1 MGCTEF
7 KKLWGKYENGTL
19 THDEQVQLES
29 HIETCEKCEAYL
41 DELLSK
47 SEPIKKRLPPQN
59 FKIPFWKIK
68 WKQRWQTVSFVL
80 AVCIAIYFVGHFA
93 SSFYFYSN
101 NMKNFS
107 EVNEIPALALEA
119 TMPNSRSTGGST
131 KVKPFFRTE
140 NEMNLVKTVGKEEF
154 PIGTVTM
161 SSFLSSV
168 TATNQSWA
176 NRAYSKKVSFVHP
189 KIKEEASLKE
199 SSKKFWD
206 TLGKIHEGTV
216 AEVAISFD
224 KVYTL
229 QEVESILYSAFEAQ
243 EMPPIPVWYALD
255 TGQERI
261 NEENFLLHSG
271 EIIGFREHINLP
283 EDETKKLHTKEDE
296 VIEMMRILSINKE
309 TVSKTTWIPEKVL
322 NLDKRYQ
329 YVKDNGV
336 KVYGMV
342 ITGPSKELLKL
353 QNSPHVRYATLG
365 DIEIW
370 NWFDY

>member
-7 KKLWGKYENGTL
+7 KKLWEKYENGTL
-19 THDEQVQLES
+19 THDEQEQLES
-29 HIETCEKCEAYL
+29 HIETCEECEAYL

-59 FKIPFWKIK
+59 LKVPFWKIK
-68 WKQRWQTVSFVL
+68 WKQRCQTFSFVL

-119 TMPNSRSTGGST
+119 TIPNSRSTGGST
-131 KVKPFFRTE
+131 KIKTFFRTE
-140 NEMNLVKTVGKEEF
+140 NEMNLVKTVGKKEF

-199 SSKKFWD
+199 SPKKVWD

-224 KVYTL
+224 KAYTL

-243 EMPPIPVWYALD
+243 EMPPTPVWYALE

-261 NEENFLLHSG
+261 DEEDFILHG
-271 EIIGFREHINLP
+271 REVIGFSEHINLP
-283 EDETKKLHTKEDE
+283 DNEAERPKTKEDE
-296 VIEMMRILSINKE
+296 VIEMMRILSEHKKIVSEATQTHEKE
-309 TVSKTTWIPEKVL
+309 L

-336 KVYGMV
+336 KVYGIV

-365 DIEIW
+365 DIEVW

>member
-7 KKLWGKYENGTL
+7 KKLWEKYENGTL
-19 THDEQVQLES
+19 THDEQEELES
-29 HIETCEKCEAYL
+29 HIETCEECEVYL

-59 FKIPFWKIK
+59 LKVPFWKIK

-80 AVCIAIYFVGHFA
+80 AVCIAIYFVGHFS
-93 SSFYFYSN
+93 SSFYFY
-101 NMKNFS
+101 NMKKLT
-107 EVNEIPALALEA
+107 EVDEIPALALEA
-119 TMPNSRSTGGST
+119 TIPNSRSAGGST

-140 NEMNLVKTVGKEEF
+140 TEMNLFKTVGKKEI
-154 PIGTVTM
+154 PIGTVTTR
-161 SSFLSSV
+161 SFLSSV
-168 TATNQSWA
+168 TVKNKSWE
-176 NRAYSKKVSFVHP
+176 NKPYSKKLSFVHP

-199 SSKKFWD
+199 SSKKIWD

-216 AEVAISFD
+216 AEIAISFD
-224 KVYTL
+224 KAYTL

-243 EMPPIPVWYALD
+243 EMPPTPLWYALD

-261 NEENFLLHSG
+261 DEEDFILHGG
-271 EIIGFREHINLP
+271 EVIGFPEHINLP
-283 EDETKKLHTKEDE
+283 DSEAKRPKTKEDE
-296 VIEMMRILSINKE
+296 VIEMMRILSEHKK
-309 TVSKTTWIPEKVL
+309 TVSKTTWTSEKEL

-336 KVYGMV
+336 KVYGIV

-365 DIEIW
+365 DIEVW
-370 NWFDY
+370 NWFDQ

>member
-1 MGCTEF
+1 MGCTKF
-7 KKLWGKYENGTL
+7 KKLWKKYENGTL
-19 THDEQVQLES
+19 THDEQELLEN
-29 HIETCEKCEAYL
+29 HIETCKKCEAYL

-59 FKIPFWKIK
+59 LKISFWKIK

-80 AVCIAIYFVGHFA
+80 AVCIAIYFIGHFS

-101 NMKNFS
+101 EMKNFRK
-107 EVNEIPALALEA
+107 VDDIPALALEA
-119 TMPNSRSTGGST
+119 TMPNSRSAGGNT

-140 NEMNLVKTVGKEEF
+140 TEMNLYKTIGKKEF

-168 TATNQSWA
+168 TVTNQSWE
-176 NRAYSKKVSFVHP
+176 NRAYSKKLSFVHP
-189 KIKEEASLKE
+189 KIKEDASLKE
-199 SSKKFWD
+199 SSKKVWD
-206 TLGKIHEGTV
+206 TLGKVHEGTV
-216 AEVAISFD
+216 VEVALSFD
-224 KVYTL
+224 KPYAL
-229 QEVESILYSAFEAQ
+229 QELESILYSAFEAQ
-243 EMPPIPVWYALD
+243 EMPPTPIWYALD

-261 NEENFLLHSG
+261 NEDDFILHSG
-271 EIIGFREHINLP
+271 EFIGFREHIDLP
-283 EDETKKLHTKEDE
+283 DSEAEQPKTKEDE
-296 VIEMMRILSINKE
+296 VIEMMRILSEYKK
-309 TVSKTTWIPEKVL
+309 TVSEATRTREKDL

-336 KVYGMV
+336 KVYGIV

-365 DIEIW
+365 DIEVW

>member
-1 MGCTEF
+1 MGCAEF
-7 KKLWGKYENGTL
+7 KKLWEKYEKGTL
-19 THDEQVQLES
+19 THNEQEQLEN
-29 HIETCEKCEAYL
+29 HIETCEECESYL
-41 DELLSK
+41 DKLLSK

-59 FKIPFWKIK
+59 LKVPFWKIK

-80 AVCIAIYFVGHFA
+80 AVCIAIYFIGHF
-93 SSFYFYSN
+93 SSSLYFY
-101 NMKNFS
+101 NMKNLTK
-107 EVNEIPALALEA
+107 VDEIPSLALEA
-119 TMPNSRSTGGST
+119 TMPNSRSAGGSI
-131 KVKPFFRTE
+131 KIKPFFRTE
-140 NEMNLVKTVGKEEF
+140 NEMDLYKTVGKKEI
-154 PIGTVTM
+154 PIGTVTTR
-161 SSFLSSV
+161 SFLSSV
-168 TATNQSWA
+168 TVSNPSWE
-176 NRAYSKKVSFVHP
+176 NKPYSKKLSFVHP

-199 SSKKFWD
+199 SSKKVWD

-224 KVYTL
+224 KAYTL

-243 EMPPIPVWYALD
+243 EMPPTPLWYALD

-261 NEENFLLHSG
+261 NEDDFILHSG

-283 EDETKKLHTKEDE
+283 ENEAKRPKTKEDE

-309 TVSKTTWIPEKVL
+309 TVSKTTQTPEKEL

-336 KVYGMV
+336 KVYGIV

-365 DIEIW
+365 DIEVW
-370 NWFDY
+370 NWFDQ

>member
-1 MGCTEF
+1 MGCIEF
-7 KKLWGKYENGTL
+7 KKLWKKYENGTL
-19 THDEQVQLES
+19 THDEQEELES
-29 HIETCEKCEAYL
+29 HIETCEECDAYL

-59 FKIPFWKIK
+59 LKVPFWKIK
-68 WKQRWQTVSFVL
+68 WKQRWQTFSFVL
-80 AVCIAIYFVGHFA
+80 AVCIAIYFIGHFS
-93 SSFYFYSN
+93 SSFYFYN
-101 NMKNFS
+101 IKKLT
-107 EVNEIPALALEA
+107 EVDEIPALALEA
-119 TMPNSRSTGGST
+119 TIPNSRSAGGST

-140 NEMNLVKTVGKEEF
+140 NEMNLFKTVGKKEF
-154 PIGTVTM
+154 PIGTVATR
-161 SSFLSSV
+161 SFLSSV
-168 TATNQSWA
+168 AITNQPWA
-176 NRAYSKKVSFVHP
+176 NRAYSKKLSFVHP

-199 SSKKFWD
+199 LSKKVWD

-224 KVYTL
+224 KAYTL

-243 EMPPIPVWYALD
+243 EMPPTPLWYALD

-261 NEENFLLHSG
+261 DEEDFILNGG
-271 EIIGFREHINLP
+271 EIIGFSEHINLP
-283 EDETKKLHTKEDE
+283 DNEEIRPKTKEDE
-296 VIEMMRILSINKE
+296 VIEMMHILSTHKE
-309 TVSKTTWIPEKVL
+309 IVSKTTRTPEKEL

-353 QNSPHVRYATLG
+353 QNSQNVRYATLG
-365 DIEIW
+365 DIEVW

>member
-1 MGCTEF
+1 MGCAEF
-7 KKLWGKYENGTL
+7 KKLWEKYEKGTL
-19 THDEQVQLES
+19 THNEQEQLEN
-29 HIETCEKCEAYL
+29 HIETCEECESYL
-41 DELLSK
+41 DKLLSK

-59 FKIPFWKIK
+59 LKVPFWKIK

-80 AVCIAIYFVGHFA
+80 AVCIAIYFIGHF
-93 SSFYFYSN
+93 SSSLYFY
-101 NMKNFS
+101 NMKNLTK
-107 EVNEIPALALEA
+107 VDEIPSLALEA
-119 TMPNSRSTGGST
+119 TMPNSRSAGGSI
-131 KVKPFFRTE
+131 KIKPFFRTE
-140 NEMNLVKTVGKEEF
+140 NEMDLYKTVGKKEI
-154 PIGTVTM
+154 PIGTVTTR
-161 SSFLSSV
+161 SFLSSV
-168 TATNQSWA
+168 TVSNPSWE
-176 NRAYSKKVSFVHP
+176 NKPYSKKLSFVHP

-199 SSKKFWD
+199 SSKKVWD

-224 KVYTL
+224 KAYTL

-243 EMPPIPVWYALD
+243 EMPPTPLWYALD

-261 NEENFLLHSG
+261 NEDDFILHSG

-283 EDETKKLHTKEDE
+283 ENEAKRPKTKEGE

-309 TVSKTTWIPEKVL
+309 TVSKTTQTPEKEL

-336 KVYGMV
+336 KVYGIV

-365 DIEIW
+365 DIEVW
-370 NWFDY
+370 NWFDQ

>member
-119 TMPNSRSTGGST
+119 TMPNSRSTGGSA

-199 SSKKFWD
+199 SSKKVWD

-229 QEVESILYSAFEAQ
+229 QEVKSILYSTFEAQ

-283 EDETKKLHTKEDE
+283 ADETKKLHTKEDE

>member
-7 KKLWGKYENGTL
+7 KKLWEKYENGTL
-19 THDEQVQLES
+19 THDEQEQLES
-29 HIETCEKCEAYL
+29 HIETCEECEVYL

-59 FKIPFWKIK
+59 LKVPFWKIK

-80 AVCIAIYFVGHFA
+80 AVCIVIYFVGHFS
-93 SSFYFYSN
+93 SSFYFY
-101 NMKNFS
+101 NMKKLV

-119 TMPNSRSTGGST
+119 TIPNSRSTGGST
-131 KVKPFFRTE
+131 KIKPFFRTE
-140 NEMNLVKTVGKEEF
+140 NEMNLVKTVGKKEV
-154 PIGTVTM
+154 PIGTVTTR
-161 SSFLSSV
+161 SFLSSV
-168 TATNQSWA
+168 AITNQPWE
-176 NRAYSKKVSFVHP
+176 NRAYPKKLSFVHP

-199 SSKKFWD
+199 SSKKVWD

-216 AEVAISFD
+216 AEVALSFD
-224 KVYTL
+224 KPYTL

-243 EMPPIPVWYALD
+243 EMPPTPLWYALD

-261 NEENFLLHSG
+261 NEDDFILHSG
-271 EIIGFREHINLP
+271 EIIGFREHIELP
-283 EDETKKLHTKEDE
+283 DSEAEQPKTKEGA
-296 VIEMMRILSINKE
+296 VIEMMRILSEHKKIVRE
-309 TVSKTTWIPEKVL
+309 ATRTPEKEL

-365 DIEIW
+365 DIEVW
-370 NWFDY
+370 NWFDQ

>member
-7 KKLWGKYENGTL
+7 KKLWEKYENGTL
-19 THDEQVQLES
+19 THDEQEQLEN
-29 HIETCEKCEAYL
+29 HIETCEECEAYL

-59 FKIPFWKIK
+59 LKISFWKIK

-80 AVCIAIYFVGHFA
+80 AVCIAIYFVGHFS

-101 NMKNFS
+101 EMENFRK
-107 EVNEIPALALEA
+107 VDEIPALALEA
-119 TMPNSRSTGGST
+119 TMPNSRSAGGNT

-140 NEMNLVKTVGKEEF
+140 TEMNLYKTIGKKEF

-161 SSFLSSV
+161 NSFLSSV
-168 TATNQSWA
+168 TVTNQSWE
-176 NRAYSKKVSFVHP
+176 NRAYSKKLSFVHP
-189 KIKEEASLKE
+189 KIKEDASLKE
-199 SSKKFWD
+199 SSKKVWD

-224 KVYTL
+224 KPYTL

-243 EMPPIPVWYALD
+243 EMPPTPVWYALD

-261 NEENFLLHSG
+261 NEEDFLLHSG
-271 EIIGFREHINLP
+271 EVIGFREHIDLP
-283 EDETKKLHTKEDE
+283 EDETKKLHTKEDK

-309 TVSKTTWIPEKVL
+309 TVSTTTWTREKDL

-336 KVYGMV
+336 KVYGIV

-365 DIEIW
+365 DIEVW

>member
-7 KKLWGKYENGTL
+7 KKLWEKYENGTL
-19 THDEQVQLES
+19 TYDEQEQLES
-29 HIETCEKCEAYL
+29 HIETCEECEAYL

-59 FKIPFWKIK
+59 LKVPFWKIK
-68 WKQRWQTVSFVL
+68 WKQRWQTFSFVL

-101 NMKNFS
+101 NMKNLT
-107 EVNEIPALALEA
+107 EVDEIPALALEA
-119 TMPNSRSTGGST
+119 TMPNSRSAGGST
-131 KVKPFFRTE
+131 KIKPFFRTE
-140 NEMNLVKTVGKEEF
+140 NEMNFFKTVGKKEF
-154 PIGTVTM
+154 PIGTVTT

-168 TATNQSWA
+168 AVTNQSWE
-176 NRAYSKKVSFVHP
+176 NRAYSKKLSFVHP
-189 KIKEEASLKE
+189 QIKQVDHLKE
-199 SSKKFWD
+199 SSKKVWD
-206 TLGKIHEGTV
+206 TLEKVHEGTV
-216 AEVAISFD
+216 AEVALSFD
-224 KVYTL
+224 KLYTL
-229 QEVESILYSAFEAQ
+229 QELESLLYSVFEAQ
-243 EMPPIPVWYALD
+243 EMPPTPIWYALD

-261 NEENFLLHSG
+261 NENDFILHGG
-271 EIIGFREHINLP
+271 EMIRFPEHINLP
-283 EDETKKLHTKEDE
+283 DSEAEQPKTKEDE

-309 TVSKTTWIPEKVL
+309 IVSKTTWTREKDL

-336 KVYGMV
+336 KVYGIV

-365 DIEIW
+365 DIEVW

>member
-1 MGCTEF
+1 MGCTKF
-7 KKLWGKYENGTL
+7 KKLWEKYENGTL
-19 THDEQVQLES
+19 THDEQEELES
-29 HIETCEKCEAYL
+29 HIETCEECEVYL
-41 DELLSK
+41 DALLSN

-59 FKIPFWKIK
+59 LKVPFWKIK

-80 AVCIAIYFVGHFA
+80 AVCIAIYFVGHFS

-101 NMKNFS
+101 NMKKLT
-107 EVNEIPALALEA
+107 EVDEIPALALEA
-119 TMPNSRSTGGST
+119 TMPNSRSAGGST
-131 KVKPFFRTE
+131 KIKPFFRTE
-140 NEMNLVKTVGKEEF
+140 NEMNFFKTVGKKEF
-154 PIGTVTM
+154 PIGTVTT

-168 TATNQSWA
+168 AVTNQSWA
-176 NRAYSKKVSFVHP
+176 NTAYSKKLSFVHP
-189 KIKEEASLKE
+189 KIKQVDHLKE
-199 SSKKFWD
+199 SSKKVWD
-206 TLGKIHEGTV
+206 TLGKVHEGTV

-224 KVYTL
+224 KLYTL
-229 QEVESILYSAFEAQ
+229 QELESLLYSVFEAQ
-243 EMPPIPVWYALD
+243 GMPPTPIWYALD

-261 NEENFLLHSG
+261 NENDFILHGG
-271 EIIGFREHINLP
+271 EMIGFPEHINLP
-283 EDETKKLHTKEDE
+283 ENETKKLHTKEDE

-309 TVSKTTWIPEKVL
+309 IVSKTTWTRQKDL

-336 KVYGMV
+336 KVYGIV

-365 DIEIW
+365 DIEVW